1 MVIAD
6 NSRISLLPV
15 IQQTADLTTPLL
27 EQISGQNSNHML
39 EVNSKHLAQGVE
51 DRGILPSTCYLMKA
65 TPFLRLPQSSEVRPL
80 TTAWNGRK
88 GEDKGK
94 DWQFHDKKNLG
105 SSKEILF

>member
-1 MVIAD
+1 MLLMVIAD

-88 GEDKGK
+88 GEDMIR
-94 DWQFHDKKNLG
+94 N
-105 SSKEILF
+105 